1 MPGTDRPRR
10 KQKTSSSSFL
20 AQAHREYH
28 EAMGAV
34 MGLPVAA
41 AVGYFLDTRWQT
53 APWCLIAGAIL
64 GAATTVVSLK
74 ELLQKLDK
82 QSEQR
87 RMQKMTQPT
96 DGSSR
101 QSEKSSIVVE
111 RDFKKDKCL

>member
-10 KQKTSSSSFL
+10 KQNASSSSFL

-41 AVGYFLDTRWQT
+41 TVGYFLDTQMQSG
-53 APWCLIAGAIL
+53 PWCLIAGAIL
-64 GAATTVVSLK
+64 GAAATVVSLK

-82 QSEQR
+82 QSEQK
-87 RMQKMTQPT
+87 RMQKLPEAINKQNDQPL
-96 DGSSR
+96 GSSA
-101 QSEKSSIVVE
+101 STHSPL
-111 RDFKKDKCL
+111 KKDKSS

>member
-1 MPGTDRPRR
+1 MPGTNRPRR
-10 KQKTSSSSFL
+10 KRDSSGPSFM

-34 MGLPVAA
+34 MGLPVASV
-41 AVGYFLDTRWQT
+41 VGYFLDTQWQT

-64 GAATTVVSLK
+64 GAAATVVSLK

-87 RMQKMTQPT
+87 RMQKMPKVQQHSSSEPT
-96 DGSSR
+96 GNSTPAVNDL
-101 QSEKSSIVVE
+101 
-111 RDFKKDKCL
+111 KKDKSS

>member
-10 KQKTSSSSFL
+10 KQNASSSSFL

-41 AVGYFLDTRWQT
+41 TVGYFLDMQLQS

-64 GAATTVVSLK
+64 GAAATVVSLK

-82 QSEQR
+82 QSEQK
-87 RMQKMTQPT
+87 RMQKLPETIKKQEDRSIGRLGTEHSPLEK
-96 DGSSR
+96 D
-101 QSEKSSIVVE
+101 KSS
-111 RDFKKDKCL
+111 